1 MDGGAQK
8 LLESVT
14 IRTLHAQNFSRSS
27 TQASLVLTDLLA
39 RYLTLL
45 TSACA
50 KYAEH
55 AGRTR
60 ITAKDA
66 VTALEELGVSVEE
79 LHEFGSTEG
88 VEFNRYALFKSLR
101 RVEDLKEFQAQLS
114 DGLRADLD
122 DAIPLHYAYV
132 SPELAQVLEEEGEGR
147 DDEDSLF
154 AADDSSMAMDGSESF
169 SSVSRLDLSLADPL
183 SPSRKRQRTWDWNP
197 PEHVP
202 SFLPPFP
209 STSETSSTPHPL
221 RIPPTELPPN
231 PTEGAGINQPP
242 SPPPITSTQPPQPPA
257 LTSTSAAASDYLV
270 QVPYTQST
278 ISNVSE
284 WHLPSAPPD
293 STSSSRPEPRWATP
307 AIEPSLIAA
316 YHHILTHPPPPNATH
331 IANPQRHKVAMALLA
346 LTQSA
351 SRWELPD
358 TLFSTL
364 ATNQPR
370 VASIG
375 PTYPVLIADHLPAE
389 GVKKGEKE
397 FKFPATAPRSVA
409 TTERISQS
417 VIQQGS
423 RIPELARHVL
433 PPTILS
439 RTNRLTHPP
448 PLTRNNKTLTYG
460 AGIPAPWNVN
470 TIPPDNAAA
479 NSTKDSQTN
488 GKNVPPPV
496 LPDARLFATWDH
508 EHKDFRTPLT
518 PAKQRTRMGNVQS
531 GSNSSVNDLE
541 RKPSA
546 GTISLGARSRA
557 SSRVG

>member
-45 TSACA
+45 TSTCA

-60 ITAKDA
+60 LTAKDTVA
-66 VTALEELGVSVEE
+66 ALDELGVSLEE

-88 VEFNRYALFKSLR
+88 VELNRYALFKSLR

-114 DGLRADLD
+114 DGLRADHD

-132 SPELAQVLEEEGEGR
+132 PPELAQALDEEEDGGE
-147 DDEDSLF
+147 DEALF
-154 AADDSSMAMDGSESF
+154 GSSAADESYMALDISESF
-169 SSVSRLDLSLADPL
+169 SSAARRDFFLTDTL
-183 SPSRKRQRTWDWNP
+183 SPARKRQRNMDWSP
-197 PEHVP
+197 PEHIP

-209 STSETSSTPHPL
+209 STSEAPSPPHSP
-221 RIPPTELPPN
+221 RIPSKELPPH
-231 PTEGAGINQPP
+231 PTDGTGFDKPP
-242 SPPPITSTQPPQPPA
+242 SPPPLIASTQPQA
-257 LTSTSAAASDYLV
+257 IASTSAAASDYLV
-270 QVPYTQST
+270 QVPYSQSSIST
-278 ISNVSE
+278 ISE
-284 WHLPSAPPD
+284 WHLPSAPV

-307 AIEPSLIAA
+307 ATEPSLIAA
-316 YHHILTHPPPPNATH
+316 YHHILTHPPPPNTTPM
-331 IANPQRHKVAMALLA
+331 ANPQRHKVAMALLA
-346 LTQSA
+346 LTQNA

-364 ATNQPR
+364 ATNHPR

-375 PTYPVLIADHLPAE
+375 PTYPVLIGDYAE
-389 GVKKGEKE
+389 GTKKGEKE
-397 FKFPATAPRSVA
+397 KDFKFPATAPRSVA
-409 TTERISQS
+409 TTERISQLVS
-417 VIQQGS
+417 QQGS

-448 PLTRNNKTLTYG
+448 PLSRNNKILTYG
-460 AGIPAPWNVN
+460 AGIPAPWNAN
-470 TIPPDNAAA
+470 TIPPDNTL
-479 NSTKDSQTN
+479 NNTKDSTN
-488 GKNVPPPV
+488 GKSGPPPV

-508 EHKDFRTPLT
+508 EHKDFRTPLA
-518 PAKQRTRMGNVQS
+518 PVKQRARLASVHL
-531 GSNSSVNDLE
+531 GSN
-541 RKPSA
+541 PT
-546 GTISLGARSRA
+546 GTISLGARGRA
-557 SSRVG
+557 FSRVG

>member
-88 VEFNRYALFKSLR
+88 VELNRYALFKSLR
-101 RVEDLKEFQAQLS
+101 RVEDLKEFQGLTSTMPFPCTMHMCHQNLHKFLKKRGREGMMKTPFLQLMIH
-114 DGLRADLD
+114 LWLW
-122 DAIPLHYAYV
+122 
-132 SPELAQVLEEEGEGR
+132 
-147 DDEDSLF
+147 
-154 AADDSSMAMDGSESF
+154 M
-169 SSVSRLDLSLADPL
+169 DPL

-197 PEHVP
+197 PDHVP